1 KNYSDDEVNA
11 LFCKIGKLP
20 RIKNGQGRYLNADA
34 VFNQVFIFDLLNAE
48 LIRLKERTILYCLKY
63 ICKLFRNKII
73 KFKGKRVTFITCYFD
88 MIA

>member
-1 KNYSDDEVNA
+1 MPHSLINSIVKNYSDDEVNA

-48 LIRLKERTILYCLKY
+48 LIRL
-63 ICKLFRNKII
+63 
-73 KFKGKRVTFITCYFD
+73 
-88 MIA
+88 